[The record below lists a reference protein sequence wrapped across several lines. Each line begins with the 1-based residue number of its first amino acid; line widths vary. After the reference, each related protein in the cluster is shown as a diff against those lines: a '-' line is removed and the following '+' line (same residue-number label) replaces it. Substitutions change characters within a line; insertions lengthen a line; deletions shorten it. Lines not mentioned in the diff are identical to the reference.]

1 MSKPAIGRAQMT
13 RRGVLVAA
21 AGTLFTAAC
30 GSDETNSP
38 GPTTKGSEE
47 LIIGASLELTGP
59 GAAHGVLQERAL
71 RITVDTLNEEGV
83 PVGNLRR
90 RVKMIYRD
98 NGGRPETAAQQATEL
113 IQKENVHALMGG
125 ILAETSLEMVKV
137 AQTEQVPF
145 ISLASA
151 DNIVTPLT
159 ARTYIYKLQPN
170 AEDIARAMVDL
181 TALEALKIDTVGVL
195 YANGAYGATGFGALR
210 RAFGDR
216 IIASQELPLTGSR
229 NVTEASKAVAD
240 KKPQAIIVWA
250 QAPDSGAVALALKT
264 GLSYEGQLIFDPGAV
279 ADDTLT
285 GEDKIAAVNEA
296 FAVHPAS
303 LAGTSLTDTTMAD
316 LDRRDFIYRYIQ
328 KHGAFRG
335 FAPYSSDAVRLIA
348 NAARLGR
355 SVDRGRI
362 RVYLENLI
370 TEGIAGSYDF
380 QPIKHGGMTADSLA
394 VFQVTG
400 GAWVRYT

>member
-1 MSKPAIGRAQMT
+1 MAKPAIGRTQLT
-13 RRGVLVAA
+13 RRGLLVGT

-30 GSDETNSP
+30 GSDDTNSP
-38 GPTTKGSEE
+38 GPTTRGSEE

-90 RVKMIYRD
+90 KVKMIYRD
-98 NGGRPETAAQQATEL
+98 NGSRPDTAAQQTTEL
-113 IQKENVHALMGG
+113 IQKEGVHALLGG
-125 ILAETSLEMVKV
+125 VLAETSLAMLTV

-145 ISLASA
+145 ISLGSA
-151 DNIVTPLT
+151 DNLVTPLT

-170 AEDIARAMVDL
+170 AKDVADMMSDL
-181 TALEALKIDTVGVL
+181 LDAQNLSTVGVI
-195 YANGAYGATGFGALR
+195 YSGGAYGKTGVAALR
-210 RAFGDR
+210 SKLAGK
-216 IIASQELPLTGSR
+216 IKVESELPPTGS
-229 NVTEASKAVAD
+229 NVDSAVA
-240 KKPQAIIVWA
+240 KVVEKNPKVVIIWA
-250 QAPDSGAVALALKT
+250 QAPDSGAAMSSLRNA
-264 GLSYEGQLIFDPGAV
+264 SYGGQIIFDPGGV
-279 ADDTLT
+279 ADDTLSDA
-285 GEDKIAAVNEA
+285 DKQDQAEGAL
-296 FAVHPAS
+296 AVHPAS

-370 TEGIAGSYDF
+370 TEGIAGSYEF
-380 QPIKHGGMTADSLA
+380 QPINHGGMADDSLA

-400 GAWVRYT
+400 GAWIRVS

>member
-1 MSKPAIGRAQMT
+1 MT

-30 GSDETNSP
+30 GSDDTNSP

-59 GAAHGVLQERAL
+59 GSAHGVLQERAL

-90 RVKMIYRD
+90 KIKMIYRD
-98 NGGRPETAAQQATEL
+98 NGSRPETAKQQATEL
-113 IQKENVHALMGG
+113 IQKENVHAMMGG
-125 ILAETSLEMVKV
+125 ILAETSQAMLEV

-151 DNIVTPLT
+151 DGIVTPY
-159 ARTYIYKLQPN
+159 AQRTYIYRLQPN
-170 AEDIARAMVDL
+170 ADDVARMMADLIADRVHKL
-181 TALEALKIDTVGVL
+181 STIGVL
-195 YANGAYGATGFGALR
+195 YGNGAYGASGYAALDK
-210 RAFGDR
+210 ALGSR
-216 IIASQELPLTGSR
+216 IIASEQLPPTGSNFTSVAKR
-229 NVTEASKAVAD
+229 VAD
-240 KKPQAIIVWA
+240 KKPTAIIIWA
-250 QAPDSGAVALALKT
+250 QAPDSGAAAYALNS
-264 GLSYEGQLIFDPGAV
+264 GLAYGGQLIFDPGAV

-285 GEDKIAAVNEA
+285 GDNGIAASGA

-335 FAPYSSDAVRLIA
+335 FAPYTSDAVRLIA

-362 RVYLENLI
+362 RVYMENLV

-380 QPIKHGGMTADSLA
+380 QPLYHGGMTPDSLA
-394 VFQVTG
+394 IFEVTG
-400 GAWVRYT
+400 GAWVRYS

>member
-1 MSKPAIGRAQMT
+1 MAKPAFGRTQMS

-30 GSDETNSP
+30 GSDDTNSP

-90 RVKMIYRD
+90 KVKMIYRD
-98 NGGRPETAAQQATEL
+98 NGSRPETAAQQATEL
-113 IQKENVHALMGG
+113 IQKENVHAFMGG
-125 ILAETSLEMVKV
+125 ILAETSAEMLKI

-151 DNIVTPLT
+151 NGIVTPLT
-159 ARTYIYKLQPN
+159 QRTYIYKLQPN
-170 AEDIARAMVDL
+170 AEDVARMMADL
-181 TALEALKIDTVGVL
+181 ISEPGRNLAKIGVL
-195 YANGAYGATGFGALR
+195 YGSGAYGDAGFDALR
-210 RAFGDR
+210 QALGSRL
-216 IIASQELPLTGSR
+216 IASEQLPPTGS
-229 NVTEASKAVAD
+229 NVTSVAKRVAD
-240 KKPQAIIVWA
+240 KKPDAIIIWA
-250 QAPDSGAVALALKT
+250 QAPDSGATALALKSV
-264 GLSYEGQLIFDPGAV
+264 LSFGGQLIFDPGAV

-285 GEDKIAAVNEA
+285 GDNATAAQDA
-296 FAVHPAS
+296 LAVHPAS

-335 FAPYSSDAVRLIA
+335 FAPYTSDAVRLIA

-362 RVYLENLI
+362 RVYMENLI
-370 TEGIAGSYDF
+370 TEGIAGSYSF
-380 QPIKHGGMTADSLA
+380 QPIDHGGMTADSLA
-394 VFQVTG
+394 IFQVKK
-400 GAWVRYT
+400 GAWVRFS

>member
-1 MSKPAIGRAQMT
+1 MAIGRTQMT

-30 GSDETNSP
+30 GTDETNSP
-38 GPTTKGSEE
+38 GPTTRGSEE

-90 RVKMIYRD
+90 RIKMIYRD
-98 NGGRPETAAQQATEL
+98 NGSRPETAAQQATEL
-113 IQKENVHALMGG
+113 IQKENVHALIGG
-125 ILAETSLEMVKV
+125 VLAETSLEMVNV

-145 ISLASA
+145 ISLGSA
-151 DNIVTPLT
+151 DGIVTPLT

-170 AEDIARAMVDL
+170 AADVAKMMAALVGDL
-181 TALEALKIDTVGVL
+181 GLSKVGVI
-195 YANGAYGATGFGALR
+195 YSSGSYGKSGLAAVRGKFRDAVVVESVLPPTGTTA
-210 RAFGDR
+210 D
-216 IIASQELPLTGSR
+216 S
-229 NVTEASKAVAD
+229 AVAKVVD
-240 KKPQAIIVWA
+240 AKPDVVIVWA
-250 QAPDSGAVALALKT
+250 QAPDSGAAATALR
-264 GLSYEGQLIFDPGAV
+264 GLRFPGEIVFDPGGV
-279 ADDTLT
+279 ADDTLS
-285 GEDKIAAVNEA
+285 DANKDQAQNAY
-296 FAVHPAS
+296 AVHPAS

-355 SVDRGRI
+355 SVDRGRV
-362 RVYLENLI
+362 RVYLESLVA
-370 TEGIAGSYDF
+370 EGIAGSYDF
-380 QPIKHGGMTADSLA
+380 QPINHGGMTADSLA
-394 VFQVTG
+394 VFKVTNY
-400 GAWVRYT
+400 AWTRIS

>member
-1 MSKPAIGRAQMT
+1 MAIGRTQMT

-30 GSDETNSP
+30 GTDETNSP
-38 GPTTKGSEE
+38 GPTTRGSEE

-90 RVKMIYRD
+90 RIKMIYRD
-98 NGGRPETAAQQATEL
+98 NGSRPETAAQQATEL
-113 IQKENVHALMGG
+113 IQKENVHALLGG
-125 ILAETSLEMVKV
+125 VLAETSLEMVNV

-145 ISLASA
+145 ISLGSA
-151 DNIVTPLT
+151 DGIVTPLT

-170 AEDIARAMVDL
+170 AEDVAQMMDDL
-181 TALEALKIDTVGVL
+181 VRDLGLSKVGVI
-195 YANGAYGATGFGALR
+195 YSSGSYGKSGLAAVRNAFRSAVVIDSAL
-210 RAFGDR
+210 
-216 IIASQELPLTGSR
+216 PPTGS
-229 NVTEASKAVAD
+229 NVNSAVAKVVD
-240 KKPQAIIVWA
+240 AEPQVVIVWA
-250 QAPDSGAVALALKT
+250 QAPDSGAAATALRGAKFP
-264 GLSYEGQLIFDPGAV
+264 GEIVFDPGGV
-279 ADDTLT
+279 ADDTLSDANKDQV
-285 GEDKIAAVNEA
+285 ELAY
-296 FAVHPAS
+296 AVHPAS

-355 SVDRGRI
+355 SVDRGRV

-370 TEGIAGSYDF
+370 AEGIAGSYDF
-380 QPIKHGGMTADSLA
+380 QPIKHGGMTSDSLA
-394 VFQVTG
+394 VFKVTSR
-400 GAWVRYT
+400 AWTRIS

>member
-1 MSKPAIGRAQMT
+1 MAIGRTQLT

-30 GSDETNSP
+30 GTDESNSP
-38 GPTTKGSEE
+38 GPTTRGSEE
-47 LIIGASLELTGP
+47 LIIGASLELTGS

-90 RVKMIYRD
+90 RIKMIYRD
-98 NGGRPETAAQQATEL
+98 NGSQPDTAAQQATEL
-113 IQKENVHALMGG
+113 IQKENVHALLGG
-125 ILAETSLEMVKV
+125 VLAETSLAMVNV

-145 ISLASA
+145 ISLGSA
-151 DNIVTPLT
+151 DGILTPLT

-170 AEDIARAMVDL
+170 AKDVAGMMVDL
-181 TALEALKIDTVGVL
+181 ARSLNLSKVGVV
-195 YANGAYGATGFGALR
+195 YSGGSYGKSGLTAVRNAFRDAVVVESQLPATGNNMAQ
-210 RAFGDR
+210 A
-216 IIASQELPLTGSR
+216 IAK
-229 NVTEASKAVAD
+229 VVD
-240 KKPQAIIVWA
+240 KKPEIVIVWA
-250 QAPDSGAVALALKT
+250 QAPDSGAAATALRGAKFP
-264 GLSYEGQLIFDPGAV
+264 GEIVFDPGGV
-279 ADDTLT
+279 ADDTLS
-285 GEDKIAAVNEA
+285 DVNKDQVELA
-296 FAVHPAS
+296 YAVHPAS

-362 RVYLENLI
+362 RVYLESLI
-370 TEGIAGSYDF
+370 AEGIAGSYEF
-380 QPIKHGGMTADSLA
+380 QPISHGGMSADSLA
-394 VFQVTG
+394 VFKVTSR
-400 GAWVRYT
+400 AWTRIS

>member
-1 MSKPAIGRAQMT
+1 MAKPAIGRARMT

-30 GSDETNSP
+30 GTDDESKSP

-59 GAAHGVLQERAL
+59 GAVHGVLQERAL
-71 RITVDTLNEEGV
+71 RITVDTLNEDGV

-90 RVKMIYRD
+90 RIKMIYRD
-98 NGGRPETAAQQATEL
+98 NGSRPDTAAQQATEL
-113 IQKENVHALMGG
+113 IQKEGVHALLGG
-125 ILAETSLEMVKV
+125 ILAETSLEMLKV

-151 DNIVTPLT
+151 DGIVTPLT
-159 ARTYIYKLQPN
+159 QRTYIYKLQPN
-170 AEDIARAMVDL
+170 AEDVARMMADL
-181 TALEALKIDTVGVL
+181 LASRQLRTVGVL
-195 YANGAYGATGFGALR
+195 YSGGAYGDAGIAALR
-210 RAFGDR
+210 KALDDA
-216 IIASQELPLTGSR
+216 IVAESQLPPTGS
-229 NVTEASKAVAD
+229 NVASAARKVVDEDPDAV
-240 KKPQAIIVWA
+240 IIWA
-250 QAPDSGAVALALKT
+250 QAPDSGAAAQALRQ
-264 GLSYEGQLIFDPGAV
+264 LSFEKQIVFDPGAV
-279 ADDTLT
+279 ADDTLA
-285 GEDKIAAVNEA
+285 GDNAIAANQA
-296 FAVHPAS
+296 FAIHPAS
-303 LAGTSLTDTTMAD
+303 LAGMSLTDTTMAD

-335 FAPYSSDAVRLIA
+335 FAPYTSDAVRLIA

-370 TEGIAGSYDF
+370 TEGIAGSYEF

-394 VFQVTG
+394 IFQVTS
-400 GAWVRYT
+400 GAWVRFT

>member
-1 MSKPAIGRAQMT
+1 MAKPAIGRTQLT
-13 RRGVLVAA
+13 RRGLLVAT

-30 GSDETNSP
+30 GSDDTNSP
-38 GPTTKGSEE
+38 GPTTRGSEE

-90 RVKMIYRD
+90 KIKMIYRD
-98 NGGRPETAAQQATEL
+98 NGSRPETAAQHATEF
-113 IQKENVHALMGG
+113 IQKENVHAMLGG
-125 ILAETSLEMVKV
+125 VLAETSLAMLTV

-151 DNIVTPLT
+151 SNIVTPLT
-159 ARTYIYKLQPN
+159 ARTYIYRLQPN
-170 AEDIARAMVDL
+170 AEDIARMMRDL
-181 TALEALKIDTVGVL
+181 LADRDLGTVGVA
-195 YANGAYGATGFGALR
+195 YSGGAYGKGGVAALR
-210 RAFGDR
+210 AALGSSIKVESVLPTTGTSVDEAIAKVVEKNPAAV
-216 IIASQELPLTGSR
+216 II
-229 NVTEASKAVAD
+229 
-240 KKPQAIIVWA
+240 WA
-250 QAPDSGAVALALKT
+250 QAPDSGAAMAALRAA
-264 GLSYEGQLIFDPGAV
+264 SYGGQIIFDPGGV
-279 ADDTLT
+279 ADDTFSSQDRQRQAEKAL
-285 GEDKIAAVNEA
+285 
-296 FAVHPAS
+296 AVHPAS

-335 FAPYSSDAVRLIA
+335 FAPYSSDAVRLLA

-370 TEGIAGSYDF
+370 TEGIAGSYEF

-394 VFQVTG
+394 IFQATN
-400 GAWVRYT
+400 GAWIRVS

>member
-1 MSKPAIGRAQMT
+1 MAKPALDRTRIT

-30 GSDETNSP
+30 GTDESNSP
-38 GPTTKGSEE
+38 GPTTRGSEE

-59 GAAHGVLQERAL
+59 GSAHGVLQERAL

-90 RVKMIYRD
+90 RIKMIYRD
-98 NGGRPETAAQQATEL
+98 NGSRPETAAQQATEL
-113 IQKENVHALMGG
+113 ISKENVHALIGG
-125 ILAETSLEMVKV
+125 ITAETSLEMLKV

-145 ISLASA
+145 ISLAAA
-151 DNIVTPLT
+151 DGIITPLPQ
-159 ARTYIYKLQPN
+159 RTYIYKLQPN
-170 AEDIARAMVDL
+170 AEDVARMMADL
-181 TALEALKIDTVGVL
+181 LAAKPKVGL
-195 YANGAYGATGFGALR
+195 IYSGGAYGQAGLAAVRKALGGKL
-210 RAFGDR
+210 A
-216 IIASQELPLTGSR
+216 AESQLPPTGS
-229 NVTEASKAVAD
+229 NVSTAVRKVAD
-240 KKPQAIIVWA
+240 AAPDAVIIWA
-250 QAPDSGAVALALKT
+250 QAPDSGAAVQALRAASFGK
-264 GLSYEGQLIFDPGAV
+264 QVVFDPGAV

-285 GEDKIAAVNEA
+285 GDNATAAQDA
-296 FAVHPAS
+296 FAIHPSS
-303 LAGTSLTDTTMAD
+303 LAGMSLTDTTMAD

-335 FAPYSSDAVRLIA
+335 FAPYTSDAVRLIA

-394 VFQVTG
+394 VFQVTNA
-400 GAWVRYT
+400 AWVRVN

>member
-1 MSKPAIGRAQMT
+1 MSKPALSRVQLS
-13 RRGVLVAA
+13 RRGLLVAT

-30 GSDETNSP
+30 GADDERDSP
-38 GPTTKGSEE
+38 GPTTRGSEE

-59 GAAHGVLQERAL
+59 GSAHGVLQERAL

-90 RVKMIYRD
+90 RIKMIYRD
-98 NGGRPETAAQQATEL
+98 NGSRPETAAQQATEL
-113 IQKENVHALMGG
+113 IQKENVHAMLGG
-125 ILAETSLEMVKV
+125 ILAETSLAMLNV
-137 AQTEQVPF
+137 AQKEQVPF
-145 ISLASA
+145 ISLGSA
-151 DNIVTPLT
+151 DGIVTPLT

-170 AEDIARAMVDL
+170 AEDVARAMVDL
-181 TALEALKIDTVGVL
+181 RNNLPEKDRPTKLGVI
-195 YANGAYGATGFGALR
+195 YADGAYGAAGIAALR
-210 RAFGDR
+210 RAFGNNL
-216 IIASQELPLTGSR
+216 IESQLPNTGN
-229 NVTEASKAVAD
+229 NVTSAVRKVTNERPD
-240 KKPQAIIVWA
+240 AIIIWA
-250 QAPDSGAVALALKT
+250 QAPDSGAAAQAARD
-264 GLSYEGQLIFDPGAV
+264 SSFEGMFIFDPGAV
-279 ADDTLT
+279 ADDTLA
-285 GEDKIAAVNEA
+285 GDNEIAVRGAYA
-296 FAVHPAS
+296 IHPAS

-335 FAPYSSDAVRLIA
+335 FAPYTSDAVRLIA

-394 VFQVTG
+394 VFQVVEN
-400 GAWVRYT
+400 AWIRVS

>member
-1 MSKPAIGRAQMT
+1 MAKPAIGRTQLT
-13 RRGVLVAA
+13 RRGVLVAT
-21 AGTLFTAAC
+21 AGTLLTAAC

-38 GPTTKGSEE
+38 GPTTRGSEE

-90 RVKMIYRD
+90 KIKMIYRD
-98 NGGRPETAAQQATEL
+98 NGSRPETAEQQATEL
-113 IQKENVHALMGG
+113 IQKEGVHAMLGG
-125 ILAETSLEMVKV
+125 VLAETSLAMLTV

-145 ISLASA
+145 ISLGSA

-170 AEDIARAMVDL
+170 AKDVVEMMSDLLLAR
-181 TALEALKIDTVGVL
+181 KHNTVGVI
-195 YANGAYGATGFGALR
+195 YSGGEYGKTGVGALR
-210 RAFGDR
+210 SKLRS
-216 IIASQELPLTGSR
+216 IIKVESELPNTGS
-229 NVTEASKAVAD
+229 NFSSAAEKIVEKNPEAV
-240 KKPQAIIVWA
+240 IIWA
-250 QAPDSGAVALALKT
+250 QAPDSGAALAALR
-264 GLSYEGQLIFDPGAV
+264 GASYGGQIIFDPGGV
-279 ADDTLT
+279 ADDTLA
-285 GEDKIAAVNEA
+285 DKDKQAQASGA
-296 FAVHPAS
+296 LAVHPAS

-335 FAPYSSDAVRLIA
+335 FAPYSSDAVRLLA

-362 RVYLENLI
+362 RVYLENL
-370 TEGIAGSYDF
+370 TAEGIAGSYEF
-380 QPIKHGGMTADSLA
+380 TPIAHGGMAADSLA
-394 VFQVTG
+394 VFEVTS
-400 GAWVRYT
+400 GAWIRIS

>member
-1 MSKPAIGRAQMT
+1 MAKPAIGRTQMT

-30 GSDETNSP
+30 GADESNSP
-38 GPTTKGSEE
+38 GPTTRGSEE

-90 RVKMIYRD
+90 RIKMIYRD
-98 NGGRPETAAQQATEL
+98 NGSRPETAAQQATEL
-113 IQKENVHALMGG
+113 VGKEGVHALMGG
-125 ILAETSLEMVKV
+125 IMAETSLEMLKV

-145 ISLASA
+145 ISLGSA
-151 DNIVTPLT
+151 DGLVTPL
-159 ARTYIYKLQPN
+159 AQRTYIYKLQPN
-170 AEDIARAMVDL
+170 AEDIARMMADL
-181 TALEALKIDTVGVL
+181 ASGQNLRKLGVL
-195 YANGAYGATGFGALR
+195 YSGGAYGKAGIAALRKALGGALVADAQLPATGSNFNAAAQR
-210 RAFGDR
+210 VVDA
-216 IIASQELPLTGSR
+216 
-229 NVTEASKAVAD
+229 
-240 KKPQAIIVWA
+240 KPDAIIIWA
-250 QAPDSGAVALALKT
+250 QAPDTGAAAQAVR
-264 GLSYEGQLIFDPGAV
+264 GRSFGDQLIFDPGAV
-279 ADDTLT
+279 ADDTLA
-285 GEDKIAAVNEA
+285 GDNLNAVDKAYAI
-296 FAVHPAS
+296 HPAS
-303 LAGTSLTDTTMAD
+303 LAGMSLTDTTMAD

-355 SVDRGRI
+355 SVDRGRV

-394 VFQVTG
+394 VFQVNG
-400 GAWVRYT
+400 SAWIRIS